1 MGEIHFISWLSL
13 VSGLANVA
21 LAAFVMG
28 KDSSSR
34 VNRSLAWLALCF
46 AAWSIGEFFMRT
58 AGSTAMAVLW
68 VRLEALG
75 YVGVGSVYLVFSLL
89 YSDQRWL
96 LKKKWFR
103 AAVIVPPFI
112 FLGLIWLTSTVY
124 PDIEVHEWGN
134 RPEVGLAFYPLVIY
148 IALEWVAG
156 GMVFWRRVKTLET
169 EHERRAT
176 IYLLIGTVLPIIV
189 ATITAGVFPIL
200 GVDVPE
206 MATLISI
213 FNAVILVY
221 IIQRYQVL
229 TFVPSRFADTLVAST
244 GDAIIASDR
253 DGIVIYFSP
262 GAERMFGYRAD
273 EVIDQPVARLFL
285 HADDEWHNLSYL
297 LRQEESVRNYQ
308 TEMITGDQQTLT
320 ASLTL
325 SYLLDDT
332 DNRVGTVSVIHD
344 ITEMVRLQNQLM
356 KTQRLE
362 SLGSLASGITHD
374 FNNILSIILPWTQML
389 KLKRAD
395 DRLVVEHAER
405 IEKAATS
412 ASDLVQRL
420 LTFARGSTRQPVVLN
435 PNRLIEDTVE
445 LLERTLPQSVSIV
458 TNLRP
463 DLPDVEADY
472 LQFEQA
478 LMNLILNG
486 VDAMPGGGTITISV
500 RRLLTEIETSR
511 KDFTLPAG
519 DWVVIAVRDS
529 GQGISVEHLAHIF
542 DPFFTTKPGGKGTG
556 LGLMI
561 VETFV
566 RNHGGYVDVYSHP
579 GVQTTFELIL
589 PATSKRVSEEVPYGG
604 DPRKGRGERILV
616 IDRNPEIRET
626 LTQLLSELN
635 YDAHGSK
642 DFAHSLAELVQA
654 KTERTSPVPDL
665 LIVEIEELP
674 GDGRESFE
682 LLNRV
687 IPRARILLTSAGVLP
702 DRSLIGLHTGILG
715 VLYKP
720 FDLDE
725 VMRAVRDTLDGREF
739 TPARGG
745 TSAARPTPRRTES
758 ARFDE
763 YDQ

>member
-1 MGEIHFISWLSL
+1 MGEIHYISWLSL
-13 VSGLANVA
+13 ISGLANVA

-28 KDSSSR
+28 KDSRSR
-34 VNRSLAWLALCF
+34 VNRSLAYLALCF
-46 AAWSIGEFFMRT
+46 AGWSIGEFFMRT
-58 AGSTAMAVLW
+58 AGTPDMAMQW

-75 YVGVGSVYLVFSLL
+75 YVGMGSVYLVFSLL
-89 YSDQRWL
+89 YSEQTRL
-96 LKKKWFR
+96 LKKNWFR
-103 AAVIVPPFI
+103 AVIIVPPFI
-112 FLGLIWLTSTVY
+112 FLGLIWLTRAVY
-124 PDIEVHEWGN
+124 PEIEVHVWGN
-134 RPEVGLAFYPLVIY
+134 RPAVGPAFYPLVIY
-148 IALEWVAG
+148 LALEWVAG
-156 GMVFWRRVKTLET
+156 GMVFWRRVKTLGT

-176 IYLLIGTVLPIIV
+176 LYLLVGTVLPIIV
-189 ATITAGVFPIL
+189 ATITAGIFPIM

-206 MATLISI
+206 MAANISI
-213 FNAVILVY
+213 INAVILVY

-244 GDAIIASDR
+244 DDAIIAADI

-262 GAERMFGYRAD
+262 GAEQMFGYQAG
-273 EVIDQPVARLFL
+273 EVIDLPVANLFL
-285 HADDEWHNLSYL
+285 QGEDEWHNLSYL
-297 LRQEESVRNYQ
+297 LRQGEAVRNYQ
-308 TEMITGDQQTLT
+308 SEMLTGDQQTLT
-320 ASLTL
+320 TSLTL
-325 SYLLDDT
+325 SYLRDET
-332 DNRVGTVSVIHD
+332 DSRIGTVSVIHD
-344 ITEMVRLQNQLM
+344 VTEMVQLQNQLM

-389 KLKRAD
+389 RLKRSND
-395 DRLVVEHAER
+395 SLVVEHAER

-412 ASDLVQRL
+412 ASELVQRL

-445 LLERTLPQSVSIV
+445 LLERTLPQSISIV
-458 TNLRP
+458 TDLKP

-486 VDAMPGGGTITISV
+486 VDAMPGGGRINISV
-500 RRLLTEIETSR
+500 RRFLTEIETPR
-511 KDFTLPAG
+511 KDFNLPAG
-519 DWVVIAVRDS
+519 DWVILSVRDF
-529 GQGISVEHLAHIF
+529 GQGITVEHLAHIF

-589 PATSKRVSEEVPYGG
+589 PATNKRLSEEISYPG

-616 IDRNPEIRET
+616 VDRNPEIRET
-626 LTQLLSELN
+626 LIELLEELN
-635 YDAHGSK
+635 YVAQGSE
-642 DFAHSLAELVQA
+642 DFAYSLAKLVQA
-654 KTERTSPVPDL
+654 KIDKTTPMPDL
-665 LIVEIEELP
+665 LVVEIEELP
-674 GDGRESFE
+674 GGGRESFE

-687 IPRARILLTSAGVLP
+687 TPRARILLTSAGVLP
-702 DRSLIGLHTGILG
+702 DQSLIGPHTGILG

-720 FDLDE
+720 FDLNE
-725 VMRAVRDTLDGREF
+725 VMRAVRDTLDGKEF

-745 TSAARPTPRRTES
+745 ISAALPTHQKTES

-763 YDQ
+763 